1 VRATLVYNPW
11 SGDERSGIEDYLRA
25 RLGGAAARL
34 ELPSRS
40 GARVVLQASPAELH
54 VDDEPWKPKPPV
66 DGAASEWPEDQ
77 VHIALGGE
85 SDAVEVLAPRT

>member
-34 ELPSRS
+34 ELPSHR

-66 DGAASEWPEDQ
+66 DGAASEWLEDQ